1 MGKALPACW
10 AAWCNPASL
19 GGHTSAQLILLVG
32 MADTKLLGSASIFLC
47 LLCKIQL
54 GRKPWLMWQLQ
65 MQAGEACAW
74 VPPPWAGDAVA
85 PCDTALQAPRG
96 TPPPQLPCLLAP
108 AIPGYFLKYGPHF
121 LFLHLLQMQ
130 ITDESINYTNHYSE
144 EHLSN
149 CWTWTEQLVVNLLYN
164 HCLQQESKCFN
175 CANIMKGEVNHR
187 DKF

>member
-1 MGKALPACW
+1 MCVSPRC
-10 AAWCNPASL
+10 
-19 GGHTSAQLILLVG
+19 
-32 MADTKLLGSASIFLC
+32 
-47 LLCKIQL
+47 
-54 GRKPWLMWQLQ
+54 
-65 MQAGEACAW
+65 AGEC
-74 VPPPWAGDAVA
+74 G
-85 PCDTALQAPRG
+85 ALGCSPQTPEGSPSPRAR
-96 TPPPQLPCLLAP
+96 LPAP
-108 AIPGYFLKYGPHF
+108 AIAGYSLKYGPHF

>member
-1 MGKALPACW
+1 MVLWDAALEP
-10 AAWCNPASL
+10 PELSL
-19 GGHTSAQLILLVG
+19 SSLA
-32 MADTKLLGSASIFLC
+32 
-47 LLCKIQL
+47 
-54 GRKPWLMWQLQ
+54 R
-65 MQAGEACAW
+65 
-74 VPPPWAGDAVA
+74 PP
-85 PCDTALQAPRG
+85 
-96 TPPPQLPCLLAP
+96 AP
-108 AIPGYFLKYGPHF
+108 ATSGNGLKCRPHF

>member
-1 MGKALPACW
+1 MSREVTGHEDASWAPSPWLGVQTACLQCW
-10 AAWCNPASL
+10 ELLGCFVNAS
-19 GGHTSAQLILLVG
+19 TSAVI
-32 MADTKLLGSASIFLC
+32 S
-47 LLCKIQL
+47 
-54 GRKPWLMWQLQ
+54 
-65 MQAGEACAW
+65 CA
-74 VPPPWAGDAVA
+74 PPPCVKCARAGSPWSVQEKPVCVSP
-85 PCDTALQAPRG
+85 PCAGGCGALGCSSQ
-96 TPPPQLPCLLAP
+96 TPEGSPSPSARLPAP
-108 AIPGYFLKYGPHF
+108 AIPGYSLKYGPHF

-164 HCLQQESKCFN
+164 HCLQQEGKCFN